1 MKRHC
6 WLTLF
11 FAVAGCWLGF
21 LTGCQAQPVAA
32 PQQTPNPAQMPRP
45 PGTPAIAVPAAVAG
59 NLEDYLKFDA
69 DAKIVSVTNG
79 TEQAHFT
86 FSVTNVSS
94 EEVVINYILGSC
106 HCTVAQL
113 PSQPWKL
120 APKEV
125 GEFSATMD
133 LAGTPPGE
141 SKFKTLTVSANKG
154 MKVLNVTTKVLPD
167 AGMMTAED
175 RTNNFKMATADRQ
188 AVFKNSDCI
197 TCHADTAKD
206 AAGHEKLGQ
215 NLYTA
220 VCGVC
225 HEAAHR
231 ATFVPDL
238 HHLAEPTSAQ
248 FWRAWITAGKPGT
261 LMPAFAKVE
270 GGILSD
276 GQIDS
281 LVQYLSTTIPAH
293 PVALGAPAS
302 AGIAK

>member
-1 MKRHC
+1 
-6 WLTLF
+6 
-11 FAVAGCWLGF
+11 
-21 LTGCQAQPVAA
+21 
-32 PQQTPNPAQMPRP
+32 MPRP
-45 PGTPAIAVPAAVAG
+45 PGTSTIAIPPAVAQ

-69 DAKIVSVTNG
+69 DAKSVSVTNG

-120 APKEV
+120 APKEI

-206 AAGHEKLGQ
+206 SAGHEKLGKD
-215 NLYTA
+215 LYTA

-225 HEAAHR
+225 HEGDHR

-238 HHLAEPTSAQ
+238 HRLPEPTSAQ
-248 FWRAWITAGKPGT
+248 FWRNWIASGKPGT

-276 GQIDS
+276 AQIDS

-293 PVALGAPAS
+293 PATVGT
-302 AGIAK
+302 KNN